1 MGSTRRLAV
10 VAAVALLTLAL
21 LTLALPAAARTLTV
35 AIVTDGPTERPL
47 IAPEALQ
54 RAAESVLV
62 GSDLAIVWPADK
74 RIAGDWSVGGIQ
86 RALDQALADPAVDV
100 VLALG
105 IVASNEAAKRANLP
119 KPVIAPF
126 VPDPL
131 LQSFPLKDNHS
142 GRHNFTYITTFN
154 GIENEVKRFASVVR
168 FKHLAVLVDQLT
180 LEAAPSLNAK
190 ADAVAREL

>member
-74 RIAGDWSVGGIQ
+74 RIA
-86 RALDQALADPAVDV
+86 
-100 VLALG
+100 
-105 IVASNEAAKRANLP
+105 
-119 KPVIAPF
+119 
-126 VPDPL
+126 
-131 LQSFPLKDNHS
+131 
-142 GRHNFTYITTFN
+142 
-154 GIENEVKRFASVVR
+154 SVVR

-190 ADAVAREL
+190 ADTVASELVATIILVPARDS